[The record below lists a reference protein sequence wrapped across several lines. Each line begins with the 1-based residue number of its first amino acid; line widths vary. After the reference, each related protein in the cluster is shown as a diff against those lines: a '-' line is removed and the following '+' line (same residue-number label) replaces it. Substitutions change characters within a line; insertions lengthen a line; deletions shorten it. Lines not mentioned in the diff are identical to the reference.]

1 MQSRLVYKNSVL
13 KQNKVQKI
21 IPLFIFIF
29 LCAMSILLATE
40 GRCAQVTLAW
50 DKNSESNIAGYRI
63 YYGTGSRSYNWFI
76 DVGNATTYT
85 ITGLADGSTYYFAA
99 TAYDKSKKESKHSSE
114 ISYNSCTYTISPTT
128 AQLAQ
133 QGGTGTVQVS
143 TQKGCTWTASSSASW
158 VTITEGNKGSG
169 IGKVSYS
176 AKNNSGSKLRTAAF
190 TIARSVFTVNQAGS
204 SDISDNS
211 STSSSKAYMVKV
223 IKKQANKGAGVV
235 KSYDRKIDCGE
246 ACSSSYKQG
255 SVVTFLATPDQGS
268 TFTGWAPAS
277 LGCEGT
283 GPCRVSIDNAKKV
296 QARFVGDYELN
307 LVNISKDGGKG
318 RVTSSPW
325 SLDCR
330 ADNTGTCEARYRYN
344 REVSLSAYPSSGSTF
359 LGWSP
364 ARLCPGTDT
373 CVVTMDKKR
382 IVKALFRKRS
392 ED

>member
-1 MQSRLVYKNSVL
+1 MQSGLIYKNSTL
-13 KQNKVQKI
+13 KQFRVQKI

-29 LCAMSILLATE
+29 LCVMSILLATE
-40 GRCAQVTLAW
+40 GRCAQVTFAW
-50 DKNSESNIAGYRI
+50 EKNSESNIAGYKI
-63 YYGTGSRSYNWFI
+63 YYGTGSRAYNWFV

-114 ISYNSCTYTISPTT
+114 VSYNSCTYTISPTT
-128 AQLAQ
+128 AQIAQ

-143 TQKGCTWTASSSASW
+143 TQTGCTWTASSNASW
-158 VTITEGNKGSG
+158 VTITAGSKGTG
-169 IGKVSYS
+169 TGKVLYS
-176 AKNNSGSKLRTAAF
+176 ATNNSGNKLRTAAF
-190 TIARSVFTVNQAGS
+190 TIARSVFTVNQAGGN
-204 SDISDNS
+204 DISDNS
-211 STSSSKAYMVKV
+211 SAISAKAYGVTV
-223 IKKQANKGAGVV
+223 IKKQANNGTGVV
-235 KSYDRKIDCGE
+235 KSYDRKIDCGDT
-246 ACSSSYKQG
+246 CSTSFKQG
-255 SVVTFLATPDQGS
+255 SVVTFYATPDRGS
-268 TFTGWAPAS
+268 TFTGWVPAS

-283 GPCRVSIDNAKKV
+283 GPCRVSIDKAKRV

-330 ADNTGTCEARYRYN
+330 TDNTGTCEAMYRYN
-344 REVSLSAYPSSGSTF
+344 KEVSLSAYPSSGSTF

-364 ARLCPGTDT
+364 KNLCPGTDA

-382 IVKALFRKRS
+382 IVKATFRKRS
-392 ED
+392 EY

>member
-1 MQSRLVYKNSVL
+1 MQSWLIYINSVF
-13 KQNKVQKI
+13 KQFEVQKI
-21 IPLFIFIF
+21 MNLFIFV
-29 LCAMSILLATE
+29 ILFFIPIILANE
-40 GRCAQVTLAW
+40 GNCAQVTLAW

-63 YYGTGSRSYNWFI
+63 YYGTGSRSYNWFV

-246 ACSSSYKQG
+246 ACTSSYKQG
-255 SVVTFLATPDQGS
+255 SVVTFFATPDQGS

-330 ADNTGTCEARYRYN
+330 ADNAGTCEATYRYN

-373 CVVTMDKKR
+373 CVVTMDRKR

-392 ED
+392 VD